1 MPTKEKIISKLSRGL
16 EVDLKEAETLFQ
28 DKDSLRYTNEKF
40 PAKYLVREEDLFQ
53 YQGQNSRVYL
63 LRSNIIKCPKLYF
76 SEEIKNGF
84 DIQRY
89 FKSKGIPVPE
99 SEGLFN
105 TIEIIGVKETRIK
118 ISLSHSMEYCPY
130 PRIQNSNLGIEEYE
144 YAKDKIK
151 EYVKE
156 MQKLGFQSFYPTS
169 LFKPDLICG
178 LKGPNILW
186 NKRKREP
193 IFLDFDL
200 DKIVENKEFNSFKE
214 NNINSFKVLI

>member
-16 EVDLKEAETLFQ
+16 EVDLEEAGTLFQ

-40 PAKYLVREEDLFQ
+40 PAKYLVREEDLFR
-53 YQGQNSRVYL
+53 YQGQGSRVYL
-63 LRSNIIKCPKLYF
+63 LREKIIKCPKLYF
-76 SEEIKNGF
+76 AEEIKNGF

-105 TIEIIGVKETRIK
+105 TIEIIGGKETKIK

-130 PRIQNSNLGIEEYE
+130 PRIQYSNLEIEEYE

-156 MQKLGFQSFYPTS
+156 MEELGFQSFYPNS
-169 LFKPDLICG
+169 GFKSELIHG
-178 LKGPNILW
+178 LKGTNILW

-193 IFLDFDL
+193 VFIDFDL
-200 DKIVENKEFNSFKE
+200 DKIVDNQEFDSFIK
-214 NNINSFKVLI
+214 NI